1 MLAELHTAV
10 LCRLCLQKVSFPR
23 TFEASTSQHEEYMAY
38 LARRHETAKR
48 LQPQQDKD
56 ERGIV
61 LQNLKNDQVAKANY
75 RFPEKRHGLLKVQIT
90 IAKCGQIILQQADY
104 TIAERLEKLYNITTI
119 LNNILDGFRDT
130 WTSY

>member
-1 MLAELHTAV
+1 MLVKSYTAEDRIRCNKAFLDIHQIAFESLGHSTPLGEQMLAELHTAV

-38 LARRHETAKR
+38 RARRHEIAKR

-75 RFPEKRHGLLKVQIT
+75 RFPEKDM
-90 IAKCGQIILQQADY
+90 DY
-104 TIAERLEKLYNITTI
+104 
-119 LNNILDGFRDT
+119 
-130 WTSY
+130 